1 MKQDDKLYNEW
12 LDEVRNVQPILSN
25 PDELTTAI
33 LQQVSRIVPQ
43 KKKRKSLLIGSWV
56 SGIAAGLLLCLLVSE
71 TLLSP
76 VPDGVRVEEEHRF
89 QENSAYSLPEG
100 WERMRLSEKSDY
112 LSGQYVQYKKLR
124 QKRVMELTKKT
135 Y

>member
-12 LDEVRNVQPILSN
+12 LDEVKNVQPILSN

-71 TLLSP
+71 ALFSS
-76 VPDGVRVEEEHRF
+76 VPDGVRVEEEYRF
-89 QENSAYSLPEG
+89 QENSA
-100 WERMRLSEKSDY
+100 
-112 LSGQYVQYKKLR
+112 
-124 QKRVMELTKKT
+124 
-135 Y
+135 

>member
-33 LQQVSRIVPQ
+33 LQQVSRIVPR

-76 VPDGVRVEEEHRF
+76 VPDGVRVSCPGKQCLF
-89 QENSAYSLPEG
+89 PTG
-100 WERMRLSEKSDY
+100 RLGED
-112 LSGQYVQYKKLR
+112 
-124 QKRVMELTKKT
+124 EAF
-135 Y
+135 

>member
-1 MKQDDKLYNEW
+1 M
-12 LDEVRNVQPILSN
+12 
-25 PDELTTAI
+25 
-33 LQQVSRIVPQ
+33 SRIVPQ
-43 KKKRKSLLIGSWV
+43 KEEKEKPADWQL
-56 SGIAAGLLLCLLVSE
+56 GIRDSRRTLLCLLVSE

-76 VPDGVRVEEEHRF
+76 VPDGVRVEEEYRF

-112 LSGQYVQYKKLR
+112 LSDSTCSIRNSGK
-124 QKRVMELTKKT
+124 KRVMELTKKT

>member
-25 PDELTTAI
+25 PDELTTAM
-33 LQQVSRIVPQ
+33 
-43 KKKRKSLLIGSWV
+43 
-56 SGIAAGLLLCLLVSE
+56 LCLLVSE

-76 VPDGVRVEEEHRF
+76 VPDGVRVEEEYRF

-100 WERMRLSEKSDY
+100 WEKMRLSEKSDY

-124 QKRVMELTKKT
+124 QKRIMELTKKT

>member
-76 VPDGVRVEEEHRF
+76 VPDGVRVE
-89 QENSAYSLPEG
+89 
-100 WERMRLSEKSDY
+100 KSDY

>member
-43 KKKRKSLLIGSWV
+43 KKEKPADWQL
-56 SGIAAGLLLCLLVSE
+56 GIRDSRRTFVVLVGE
-71 TLLSP
+71 
-76 VPDGVRVEEEHRF
+76 
-89 QENSAYSLPEG
+89 
-100 WERMRLSEKSDY
+100 
-112 LSGQYVQYKKLR
+112 
-124 QKRVMELTKKT
+124 
-135 Y
+135 

>member
-33 LQQVSRIVPQ
+33 LQQVSRIVPR

-56 SGIAAGLLLCLLVSE
+56 SGIAAGLLLCLVRFPMVSE
-71 TLLSP
+71 
-76 VPDGVRVEEEHRF
+76 
-89 QENSAYSLPEG
+89 
-100 WERMRLSEKSDY
+100 
-112 LSGQYVQYKKLR
+112 
-124 QKRVMELTKKT
+124 
-135 Y
+135 

>member
-43 KKKRKSLLIGSWV
+43 KKKRKSLLIGRYP
-56 SGIAAGLLLCLLVSE
+56 G
-71 TLLSP
+71 
-76 VPDGVRVEEEHRF
+76 
-89 QENSAYSLPEG
+89 
-100 WERMRLSEKSDY
+100 
-112 LSGQYVQYKKLR
+112 
-124 QKRVMELTKKT
+124 
-135 Y
+135 

>member
-33 LQQVSRIVPQ
+33 LQQVSRIVPR
-43 KKKRKSLLIGSWV
+43 KK
-56 SGIAAGLLLCLLVSE
+56 IAAGLLLCLLVSE

-76 VPDGVRVEEEHRF
+76 VPDGVRVEEEYRF

-100 WERMRLSEKSDY
+100 WEKMRLSEKSDY

-124 QKRVMELTKKT
+124 QKRIMELTKKT

>member
-33 LQQVSRIVPQ
+33 LQQVSRIVPR

-76 VPDGVRVEEEHRF
+76 VPDGV

>member
-76 VPDGVRVEEEHRF
+76 VPDGVRVEE
-89 QENSAYSLPEG
+89 
-100 WERMRLSEKSDY
+100 KSDY

>member
-33 LQQVSRIVPQ
+33 LQQVSRIVPR

-56 SGIAAGLLLCLLVSE
+56 SGRSIVSRKTVLIPYRKAG
-71 TLLSP
+71 
-76 VPDGVRVEEEHRF
+76 RR
-89 QENSAYSLPEG
+89 
-100 WERMRLSEKSDY
+100 
-112 LSGQYVQYKKLR
+112 
-124 QKRVMELTKKT
+124 
-135 Y
+135 

>member
-12 LDEVRNVQPILSN
+12 LDEGRNVQPILSN

-33 LQQVSRIVPQ
+33 PQ

-76 VPDGVRVEEEHRF
+76 VPDGVRVEEEYRF

>member
-33 LQQVSRIVPQ
+33 LQQVSRIVPR

-76 VPDGVRVEEEHRF
+76 VPDGVRVD
-89 QENSAYSLPEG
+89 SAYSLPEG
-100 WERMRLSEKSDY
+100 WEKMRLSEKSDY

-124 QKRVMELTKKT
+124 QKRIMELTKKT

>member
-33 LQQVSRIVPQ
+33 LQQVSRIVPR
-43 KKKRKSLLIGSWV
+43 KKKRKSLL
-56 SGIAAGLLLCLLVSE
+56 
-71 TLLSP
+71 
-76 VPDGVRVEEEHRF
+76 PDGVRVEEEYRF

-100 WERMRLSEKSDY
+100 WEKMRLSEKSDY

-124 QKRVMELTKKT
+124 QKRIMELTKKT

>member
-33 LQQVSRIVPQ
+33 LQQVSRIVPR

-56 SGIAAGLLLCLLVSE
+56 SGIAAGLLLCLLVS
-71 TLLSP
+71 
-76 VPDGVRVEEEHRF
+76 PDGVRVEEEYRF

-100 WERMRLSEKSDY
+100 WEKMRLSEKSDY

-124 QKRVMELTKKT
+124 QKRIMELTKKT

>member
-33 LQQVSRIVPQ
+33 LQQVSRIVPR

-71 TLLSP
+71 ALFSP
-76 VPDGVRVEEEHRF
+76 VPDGVRVEEEYRF

-100 WERMRLSEKSDY
+100 WEKMRLSEKSDY

>member
-33 LQQVSRIVPQ
+33 LQQVSMIVPQ

-56 SGIAAGLLLCLLVSE
+56 SGIAAGLLLCLLVICSCY
-71 TLLSP
+71 LWLLFGRFLSP
-76 VPDGVRVEEEHRF
+76 RESF
-89 QENSAYSLPEG
+89 SSC
-100 WERMRLSEKSDY
+100 
-112 LSGQYVQYKKLR
+112 
-124 QKRVMELTKKT
+124 
-135 Y
+135 

>member
-43 KKKRKSLLIGSWV
+43 KKKRKRMMFCSWL
-56 SGIAAGLLLCLLVSE
+56 SGISAGI
-71 TLLSP
+71 
-76 VPDGVRVEEEHRF
+76 
-89 QENSAYSLPEG
+89 
-100 WERMRLSEKSDY
+100 
-112 LSGQYVQYKKLR
+112 
-124 QKRVMELTKKT
+124 
-135 Y
+135 

>member
-1 MKQDDKLYNEW
+1 MKQDDRLYDEW

-25 PDELTTAI
+25 PDELTAAI
-33 LQQVSRIVPQ
+33 LQRVSRIAPR
-43 KKKRKSLLIGSWV
+43 KKKRKSLLTVSWL

-71 TLLSP
+71 ALFST
-76 VPDGVRVEEEHRF
+76 VPNDVRVQEEYRF
-89 QENSAYSLPEG
+89 RENSTYSLPAD
-100 WERMRLSEKSDY
+100 WEKMGLSEKSDY
-112 LSGQYVQYKKLR
+112 LSGQYMQYKKLR